1 MPERSVS
8 SPLSGDVIDLL
19 IKRGMTLGVIA
30 EAIGATKSFV
40 SRVKSRSRSLTIDHL
55 TALEAKLGEPLPL
68 LLLEATPADSIP
80 PGLQPLYRS
89 TRKVLAGGRKL
100 KPPVPRRAFK
110 VA

>member
-1 MPERSVS
+1 MAERSVS
-8 SPLSGDVIDLL
+8 SPLSGDMIDLL
-19 IKRGMTLGVIA
+19 LKRGMTLTAIA

-55 TALEAKLGEPLPL
+55 TALEKKLGEPLPL

-80 PGLQPLYRS
+80 PALQPLYRS
-89 TRKVLAGGRKL
+89 TRKVLGGGRKAS
-100 KPPVPRRAFK
+100 KPAVRRASK